1 MWLAGGGR
9 EGGNL
14 VGLAVVSLLVLAV
27 MGALG
32 GMVMARVF
40 ATAAARNER
49 RPGGRENGGEGG
61 GEGERTGAGN
71 NVEGKRLAG
80 LLIGGATAAAGIMT
94 GLLGLATAFS
104 EFTFPNTVVL
114 ASMGI
119 VMGMVGYGVG
129 ARRLGAA
136 AAVISAAALIIGVAA
151 SQGYVPGLEPSD
163 HTLPGQE
170 PRAE

>member
-1 MWLAGGGR
+1 
-9 EGGNL
+9 
-14 VGLAVVSLLVLAV
+14 

-32 GMVMARVF
+32 GLVLARVF

-49 RPGGRENGGEGG
+49 RPGGSENGGDGG
-61 GEGERTGAGN
+61 RTGAGN

-94 GLLGLATAFS
+94 GLLGLVTAFS

-136 AAVISAAALIIGVAA
+136 AA
-151 SQGYVPGLEPSD
+151 
-163 HTLPGQE
+163 
-170 PRAE
+170 

>member
-1 MWLAGGGR
+1 LKPAGGGW

-14 VGLAVVSLLVLAV
+14 VGLAVVSLMVLAV

-32 GMVMARVF
+32 GLVMARVF
-40 ATAAARNER
+40 ASAAARNER
-49 RPGGRENGGEGG
+49 RPGGGEDRV
-61 GEGERTGAGN
+61 ERGRAGSAD

-80 LLIGGATAAAGIMT
+80 LLIGGATAAMGILT

-114 ASMGI
+114 TSLGI
-119 VMGMVGYGVG
+119 VMGLVGYGVG
-129 ARRLGAA
+129 ARRLGVA

-151 SQGYVPGLEPSD
+151 SQGYVPGVEPAD
-163 HTLPGQE
+163 HAMPAQE
-170 PRAE
+170 PRAQ

>member
-1 MWLAGGGR
+1 LQPAGGGR

-32 GMVMARVF
+32 GLVLARVF

-49 RPGGRENGGEGG
+49 RPGGSENRGDGG
-61 GEGERTGAGN
+61 RPGAGN

-94 GLLGLATAFS
+94 GLLGLVTAFS

>member
-1 MWLAGGGR
+1 M
-9 EGGNL
+9 
-14 VGLAVVSLLVLAV
+14 GLAVVSLIVLVV
-27 MGALG
+27 MGAIG
-32 GMVMARVF
+32 GLVLARVF
-40 ATAAARNER
+40 ASAAARNER
-49 RPGGRENGGEGG
+49 RPGGEYEGARG
-61 GEGERTGAGN
+61 RTGADAGN
-71 NVEGKRLAG
+71 NLEGKRLAG
-80 LLIGGATAAAGIMT
+80 LLIGGGTAAMGIMT

>member
-1 MWLAGGGR
+1 M
-9 EGGNL
+9 
-14 VGLAVVSLLVLAV
+14 GLAVVSLLVLAV

-32 GMVMARVF
+32 GLVLARVF
-40 ATAAARNER
+40 AAATARNER
-49 RPGGRENGGEGG
+49 RPGGETDGGQGG
-61 GEGERTGAGN
+61 RPGAASGN

-80 LLIGGATAAAGIMT
+80 LLVGGATAAMGIMT

-114 ASMGI
+114 TSMGI
-119 VMGMVGYGVG
+119 VMGLVGYGVG

-136 AAVISAAALIIGVAA
+136 AAVISAAALILGVAA

-170 PRAE
+170 PRAQ